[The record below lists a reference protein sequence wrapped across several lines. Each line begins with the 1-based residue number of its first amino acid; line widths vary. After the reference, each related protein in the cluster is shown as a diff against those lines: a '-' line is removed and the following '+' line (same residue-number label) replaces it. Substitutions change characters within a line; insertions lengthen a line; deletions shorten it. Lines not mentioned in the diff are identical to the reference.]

1 MILQLINN
9 ILLFARLA
17 FLFLL
22 KIWYME
28 RLVNILIIDDNRTDQ
43 LALNEILAGYG
54 NILLFCESL
63 QEAHNILRRK
73 EVGII
78 LVNIDSPKFSS
89 MDELKEL
96 LEEHKQ
102 HTHYSIVITENA
114 RTGSKLL
121 RGLSSGAVDFINKPF
136 NPNLI
141 QAKIEVY
148 KSLYYKD
155 QRIAQ
160 LLSNILPRTILEEL
174 NHQGKFSPKRIDK
187 GVVLFTDF
195 VDFSMK
201 SKSIMPLKLVKRLEY
216 YFTRF
221 DQIVERYKLEK
232 IKTIGDAYMALAG
245 VTEDNAEPVM
255 RAAMAALEMRDFMRN
270 EREVSRALRREF
282 WEIRIG
288 IHVGPLVAGII
299 GDKKYSFDVW
309 GDTVNVAARAQ
320 QLSEVDEITITS
332 IVMDEIHPY
341 MEGKRLGH
349 VPIKKRGG
357 TMEVFTLESIKK
369 EHSLYGD
376 GKFPNAFLRKKCQI
390 STVDFEHMRNDII
403 NHLKSNLPEDIIYH
417 DLQHTLNVEKAAMR
431 LGRLEGLTDEEMLL
445 LRTAAL
451 YHDAG
456 FIYTYHRNELHGVRL
471 MERNLPRFGYD
482 SDQIALIRN
491 MILAT
496 SRESKPVTLL
506 EQLMCDADHDYL
518 GRADYYV
525 VSGKLREEIAHFDE
539 PMSEEDWLLFQIQFL
554 EYEHEY
560 FSVTAKNIRERAKLN
575 RVSELKQRLRE
586 MREI

>member
-1 MILQLINN
+1 
-9 ILLFARLA
+9 
-17 FLFLL
+17 
-22 KIWYME
+22 ME

-43 LALNEILAGYG
+43 LALKEILSGFG

-63 QEAHNILRRK
+63 DEAHHILRRK

-89 MDELKEL
+89 MDEFQEL

-102 HTHYSIVITENA
+102 RTHYSIVITENA

-136 NPNLI
+136 NPHLI

-174 NHQGKFSPKRIDK
+174 NQHGKFSPKRIDK

-201 SKSIMPLKLVKRLEY
+201 SKSIKPLKLVKRLEY

-245 VTEDNAEPVM
+245 VTEDNEEPVL

-309 GDTVNVAARAQ
+309 GDTVNIAARAQ

-332 IVMDEIHPY
+332 VVMDEIHPFV
-341 MEGKRLGH
+341 EGKHLGH

-369 EHSLYGD
+369 DHSLYGD

-390 STVDFEHMRNDII
+390 SSVDFEHMRNDII

-482 SDQIALIRN
+482 QEQIALIRN
-491 MILAT
+491 MIMAT

-525 VSGKLREEIAHFDE
+525 VSNKLREEIEHFDE
-539 PMSEEDWLLFQIQFL
+539 PMSEEDWMLFQIQFL
-554 EYEHEY
+554 EYEHEF

-575 RVSELKQRLRE
+575 RISELKQRLRE
-586 MREI
+586 MREL

>member
-1 MILQLINN
+1 
-9 ILLFARLA
+9 
-17 FLFLL
+17 
-22 KIWYME
+22 ME

-43 LALNEILAGYG
+43 LALKEILAGFG

-63 QEAHNILRRK
+63 QEAHDILRRK

-89 MDELKEL
+89 MDEFQEL

-102 HTHYSIVITENA
+102 RTHYSIVITENA

-121 RGLSSGAVDFINKPF
+121 RGLNSGAVDFINKPF
-136 NPNLI
+136 NPHLI

-160 LLSNILPRTILEEL
+160 LLGNILPRTILEEL
-174 NHQGKFSPKRIDK
+174 NQHGKFSPKRIDK

-201 SKSIMPLKLVKRLEY
+201 SKSIKPLKLVKRLEH

-245 VTEDNAEPVM
+245 VTEDNEEPVL

-270 EREVSRALRREF
+270 EREVSRALRKEF

-309 GDTVNVAARAQ
+309 GDTVNIAARAQ

-332 IVMDEIHPY
+332 VVMDEIQPY
-341 MEGKRLGH
+341 VEGTHLGH

-376 GKFPNAFLRKKCQI
+376 GKFPNANLRKKCQI

-482 SDQIALIRN
+482 SEQIAVIRN

-525 VSGKLREEIAHFDE
+525 VSNKLRQEIEQFDE
-539 PMSEEDWLLFQIQFL
+539 PMSEEDWMLFQIQFL
-554 EYEHEY
+554 EYEHEF
-560 FSVTAKNIRERAKLN
+560 FSITAKNIRERAKLN
-575 RVSELKQRLRE
+575 RISELKQRLRE